1 MTSTVTTVLRHSIRY
16 VHPWSYLH
24 ILVHGWLHPQP
35 RLSYYLPIDSFLIFV
50 MRLDLL
56 PRCQD
61 NTQIQTVSRRLTSDP
76 TGTANPTHTQHFLSL
91 QLHWVLS
98 LPQITAA
105 LHFSGGPRSFMPS
118 FARTTLLPTSW
129 LTLNPFKMPQ
139 VSIFLGTPLWVTPRL
154 DVMTCSWG
162 PLILRAWHTVIAYLF
177 PLKGGELFLSSQWF
191 QKPVVAQCSLKES
204 LTTLLIFWRTLFNIL
219 YKWPL
224 NMV

>member
-118 FARTTLLPTSW
+118 LCPHHTAPYLLADSKSFQNAPSVDFPGDPA
-129 LTLNPFKMPQ
+129 LSNP
-139 VSIFLGTPLWVTPRL
+139 SSGCDDLFLGSPNTPYVTH
-154 DVMTCSWG
+154 C
-162 PLILRAWHTVIAYLF
+162 HC
-177 PLKGGELFLSSQWF
+177 LSIS
-191 QKPVVAQCSLKES
+191 
-204 LTTLLIFWRTLFNIL
+204 T
-219 YKWPL
+219 
-224 NMV
+224 